1 MKRILLTTALVAFTA
16 GSAMAQDESQLRT
29 AVANEFT
36 TMGLD
41 IDASTL
47 TNAQLS
53 EIYLLTNST
62 DMGKRQKIEAALSG
76 MGLMADEDVAM
87 EVSNSQLRNSVRNS
101 FNAMGIEGD
110 ADTLSDAEVAE
121 IYLMVNSAEMG
132 DATES
137 QIQEA
142 LAGMAGGSTDSAE
155 ERMIMVTM
163 PQSQLRLSVAN
174 KLQAMGIEADVNALS
189 QTQLAQI
196 KLLVGDSTDN
206 NVKAQVE
213 AIVN

>member
-29 AVANEFT
+29 AVATEFT

>member
-1 MKRILLTTALVAFTA
+1 
-16 GSAMAQDESQLRT
+16 
-29 AVANEFT
+29 
-36 TMGLD
+36 
-41 IDASTL
+41 
-47 TNAQLS
+47 
-53 EIYLLTNST
+53 
-62 DMGKRQKIEAALSG
+62 

-110 ADTLSDAEVAE
+110 VDTLSDAEVAE

>member
-62 DMGKRQKIEAALSG
+62 DMGKRQKDRS
-76 MGLMADEDVAM
+76 
-87 EVSNSQLRNSVRNS
+87 S
-101 FNAMGIEGD
+101 
-110 ADTLSDAEVAE
+110 
-121 IYLMVNSAEMG
+121 
-132 DATES
+132 
-137 QIQEA
+137 
-142 LAGMAGGSTDSAE
+142 
-155 ERMIMVTM
+155 
-163 PQSQLRLSVAN
+163 P
-174 KLQAMGIEADVNALS
+174 
-189 QTQLAQI
+189 
-196 KLLVGDSTDN
+196 
-206 NVKAQVE
+206 
-213 AIVN
+213 